1 MMSVM
6 HKRFFGNTFDIYA
19 DYLYNNSV
27 EDDMNIDEINFI
39 CAEYAAEANEEHLNI
54 CIDAFLE
61 EEEERALLELEKQ
74 YWMMSLSEE

>member
-1 MMSVM
+1 M
-6 HKRFFGNTFDIYA
+6 I
-19 DYLYNNSV
+19 
-27 EDDMNIDEINFI
+27 MNFDEINSI

-61 EEEERALLELEKQ
+61 EEERALLELEKQ

>member
-1 MMSVM
+1 MN
-6 HKRFFGNTFDIYA
+6 FDELNT
-19 DYLYNNSV
+19 
-27 EDDMNIDEINFI
+27 I